1 MLGQLKSAPNQLT
14 LLRLVFV
21 PFIATSVLEN
31 DYRTAI
37 ILLVIAGLTD
47 ALDGFLARKM
57 NQKTVLGQYLD
68 PIVDKMLLST
78 LFLVLAAAHEIPW
91 RITITVFSRDI
102 GILIVSAVLYA
113 TTSLRDYSPTML
125 GKANTF
131 AQIIA
136 LLLVFLDKVT
146 APEII
151 AQAKVVMLWFV
162 FILTVVSGLHY
173 IIVVGN
179 RLRNLPSESAAS

>member
-1 MLGQLKSAPNQLT
+1 MLSQLKTTPNQLT

-37 ILLVIAGLTD
+37 VLLLLAGFTD
-47 ALDGFLARKM
+47 ALDGYLARKM

-78 LFLVLAAAHEIPW
+78 LFLVLAAAHRIPW
-91 RITITVFSRDI
+91 RITITVFSRDF
-102 GILIVSAVLYA
+102 GILLVSAVLYA
-113 TTSLRDYSPTML
+113 TTQLRDYSPTIL
-125 GKANTF
+125 GKANTA
-131 AQIIA
+131 AQIFA
-136 LLLVFLDKVT
+136 LLFVFLDEVT
-146 APEII
+146 EPALIT
-151 AQAKVVMLWFV
+151 QAKVVMLWVV

-179 RLRNLPSESAAS
+179 RLRNLPSAEQQ